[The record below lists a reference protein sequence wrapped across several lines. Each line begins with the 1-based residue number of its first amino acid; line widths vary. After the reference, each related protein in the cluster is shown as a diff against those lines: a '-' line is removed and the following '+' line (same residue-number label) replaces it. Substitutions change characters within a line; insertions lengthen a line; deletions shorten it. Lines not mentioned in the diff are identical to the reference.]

1 MTQQEYDHNRYM
13 GDREA
18 RIHQSMVYRRDY
30 ASKGLRKP
38 RTSKTPEERKARRK
52 YMEHQRY
59 LRNREDILAKQKV
72 YRETHKEQIRERRR
86 KRDFERIY
94 GRPYD

>member
-1 MTQQEYDHNRYM
+1 M
-13 GDREA
+13 GSRE
-18 RIHQSMVYRRDY
+18 
-30 ASKGLRKP
+30 L
-38 RTSKTPEERKARRK
+38 KTPEERKARRK
-52 YMEHQRY
+52 YMEQQRY

-94 GRPYD
+94 GKPYD

>member
-1 MTQQEYDHNRYM
+1 M
-13 GDREA
+13 
-18 RIHQSMVYRRDY
+18 
-30 ASKGLRKP
+30 
-38 RTSKTPEERKARRK
+38 KTPEERKARRK
-52 YMEHQRY
+52 YMEHQLY

-94 GRPYD
+94 GIPYD